1 MFEVGIP
8 WPISTKQKK
17 LLGEAKL
24 IVSFLWYLGSRISTC
39 VIWIYSL
46 YGSSKY
52 SNNLSE
58 KLDLSSGTRN
68 PQSFPSEQNL
78 QMSLDKIFSREK
90 SQTWQGKSTL
100 GTKVFLAEPDQAF
113 LHLHLQC
120 ILSNVSK
127 TVLLTRSSVVVTLRT
142 VRASTTK
149 CRSGTRQAMLLSSSA
164 SWPWF
169 WDSGG
174 SWGLSWQS
182 WFPWGWCGFGLVA
195 LARFSRSNLPRN
207 VSNSDNQGEEPPPW
221 TNQIKDSITKT
232 FHDG

>member
-1 MFEVGIP
+1 MFWQEYLYITHLP
-8 WPISTKQKK
+8 QNYCLKSIYYISWF
-17 LLGEAKL
+17 LLGVRGGYPLTYFHQAKKTTRASQ
-24 IVSFLWYLGSRISTC
+24 IDIFILWYLGSRISTC

-113 LHLHLQC
+113 LHLHFTNAIAMYFIKCLQDC
-120 ILSNVSK
+120 SSYPIISCGNVK
-127 TVLLTRSSVVVTLRT
+127 N
-142 VRASTTK
+142 
-149 CRSGTRQAMLLSSSA
+149 SA
-164 SWPWF
+164 S
-169 WDSGG
+169 
-174 SWGLSWQS
+174 LNNE
-182 WFPWGWCGFGLVA
+182 V
-195 LARFSRSNLPRN
+195 
-207 VSNSDNQGEEPPPW
+207 
-221 TNQIKDSITKT
+221 
-232 FHDG
+232 

>member
-17 LLGEAKL
+17 TTRASQIDLF
-24 IVSFLWYLGSRISTC
+24 ILWYLGSRISTC

-113 LHLHLQC
+113 LHLHFTNAKTQQV
-120 ILSNVSK
+120 INKFSSK
-127 TVLLTRSSVVVTLRT
+127 GVQDHATYLIW
-142 VRASTTK
+142 TK
-149 CRSGTRQAMLLSSSA
+149 PYCAGGCVIPQ
-164 SWPWF
+164 WF
-169 WDSGG
+169 HSE
-174 SWGLSWQS
+174 SK
-182 WFPWGWCGFGLVA
+182 V
-195 LARFSRSNLPRN
+195 
-207 VSNSDNQGEEPPPW
+207 
-221 TNQIKDSITKT
+221 
-232 FHDG
+232 

>member
-17 LLGEAKL
+17 LLGEAKF

-113 LHLHLQC
+113 LHLHFTNAIAMYFIKCLQDC
-120 ILSNVSK
+120 SSYPIISCGNVK
-127 TVLLTRSSVVVTLRT
+127 N
-142 VRASTTK
+142 
-149 CRSGTRQAMLLSSSA
+149 SA
-164 SWPWF
+164 S
-169 WDSGG
+169 
-174 SWGLSWQS
+174 LNNE
-182 WFPWGWCGFGLVA
+182 V
-195 LARFSRSNLPRN
+195 
-207 VSNSDNQGEEPPPW
+207 
-221 TNQIKDSITKT
+221 
-232 FHDG
+232 

>member
-17 LLGEAKL
+17 TTRASQ
-24 IVSFLWYLGSRISTC
+24 IDIFILWYLGSRISTC

-113 LHLHLQC
+113 QHLHFTNAIAMYFIKCLQDC
-120 ILSNVSK
+120 SSYPIISCGNVK
-127 TVLLTRSSVVVTLRT
+127 
-142 VRASTTK
+142 
-149 CRSGTRQAMLLSSSA
+149 
-164 SWPWF
+164 
-169 WDSGG
+169 
-174 SWGLSWQS
+174 
-182 WFPWGWCGFGLVA
+182 
-195 LARFSRSNLPRN
+195 
-207 VSNSDNQGEEPPPW
+207 NSPSLNNEV
-221 TNQIKDSITKT
+221 
-232 FHDG
+232 